1 PYPGPSV
8 VTKTSGC
15 FFGSQASGPLE
26 SKLFS
31 SATPSLVA
39 SGVAQLS
46 SADARETG
54 DSNIAPTAGSATSQR
69 GQRSGVLDIALLLEL
84 RVCARIRTLD
94 ASIQASVTDIE
105 TLRHDCGDRIG
116 SHSDRAQQDS
126 SLKIDHRDFAR
137 VFQRDIEL
145 GAVLRDCAR
154 ARTARQRN
162 IGSPTQSVEVVHHDL
177 SFGRA
182 RH

>member
-1 PYPGPSV
+1 MAMPGKVTPLRRPPYPGPSV

-54 DSNIAPTAGSATSQR
+54 NSNIAPTAASAANPR
-69 GQRSGVLDIALLLEL
+69 GQRSGVLDIAVLLEL
-84 RVCARIRTLD
+84 RVAHGFARRVLNP
-94 ASIQASVTDIE
+94 SI
-105 TLRHDCGDRIG
+105 
-116 SHSDRAQQDS
+116 SDRHRNS
-126 SLKIDHRDFAR
+126 S
-137 VFQRDIEL
+137 
-145 GAVLRDCAR
+145 
-154 ARTARQRN
+154 
-162 IGSPTQSVEVVHHDL
+162 P
-177 SFGRA
+177 
-182 RH
+182 